1 LTVGNQFGGVPVR
14 RIAPSLFTEVGVK
27 IQFERH
33 PQSICAVLTEPGEC
47 DRIINVDR
55 ASDAIDVFALDV
67 SPAAY
72 KPLDALFALSRVVCV
87 EIEQREGG
95 WRVEAAYW
103 NKGLGTLAQYET
115 DAATLSEALA
125 RCVWALAR

>member
-1 LTVGNQFGGVPVR
+1 
-14 RIAPSLFTEVGVK
+14 VGVK

-72 KPLDALFALSRVVCV
+72 KPLDALFALTRVVCV
-87 EIEQREGG
+87 EIERREGG
-95 WRVEAAYW
+95 WRVEVVYW
-103 NKGLGTLAQYET
+103 HKTHGTLAQYEAE
-115 DAATLSEALA
+115 AATLSEALA

>member
-1 LTVGNQFGGVPVR
+1 M
-14 RIAPSLFTEVGVK
+14 K

-33 PQSICAVLTEPGEC
+33 PHAICAVLTEPSAC

-55 ASDAIDVFALDV
+55 ASDAPRVFALDID
-67 SPAAY
+67 PLAF
-72 KPLDALFALSRVVCV
+72 KPLDALFALPRVVLV
-87 EIEQREGG
+87 EIERRAGG
-95 WRVEAAYW
+95 WRVEVAYW
-103 NKGLGTLAQYET
+103 NKGLGTLAQYEE

>member
-1 LTVGNQFGGVPVR
+1 M
-14 RIAPSLFTEVGVK
+14 K

-47 DRIINVDR
+47 DRIITVAR
-55 ASDAIDVFALDV
+55 PSDAIDVFALDV

-72 KPLDALFALSRVVCV
+72 KPLDALFALSRVVLV
-87 EIEQREGG
+87 EIERREGG
-95 WRVEAAYW
+95 WRIEVAYW

>member
-1 LTVGNQFGGVPVR
+1 MK
-14 RIAPSLFTEVGVK
+14 IA
-27 IQFERH
+27 FERT
-33 PQSICAVLTEPGEC
+33 PTAICAVLYEPGEC
-47 DRIINVDR
+47 DRIITVAR
-55 ASDAIDVFALDV
+55 PSDAIDVFALDV

-72 KPLDALFALSRVVCV
+72 KPLDALFTYARVVCV
-87 EIEQREGG
+87 EIERREGG
-95 WRVEAAYW
+95 WRVEVAYW

>member
-1 LTVGNQFGGVPVR
+1 M
-14 RIAPSLFTEVGVK
+14 K

-33 PQSICAVLTEPGEC
+33 PHAICAVLTEPGEC
-47 DRIINVDR
+47 DRIITVAR
-55 ASDAIDVFALDV
+55 PSDAIDVFALDV

-72 KPLDALFALSRVVCV
+72 KPLDALFALSRVVLV
-87 EIEQREGG
+87 EIERREGG
-95 WRVEAAYW
+95 WRIEVAYW

>member
-1 LTVGNQFGGVPVR
+1 M
-14 RIAPSLFTEVGVK
+14 K

-72 KPLDALFALSRVVCV
+72 KPLDALFALTRVVCV
-87 EIEQREGG
+87 EIERREGG
-95 WRVEAAYW
+95 WRVEVVYW
-103 NKGLGTLAQYET
+103 HKTHGTLAQYEAE
-115 DAATLSEALA
+115 AATLSEALA

>member
-1 LTVGNQFGGVPVR
+1 MK
-14 RIAPSLFTEVGVK
+14 IA
-27 IQFERH
+27 FERT
-33 PQSICAVLTEPGEC
+33 PTAICAVLYEPGEC
-47 DRIINVDR
+47 DRIISVSR

-72 KPLDALFALSRVVCV
+72 KPLDALVSLPRVVCV
-87 EIEQREGG
+87 EIERREGG

>member
-1 LTVGNQFGGVPVR
+1 
-14 RIAPSLFTEVGVK
+14 VK

-47 DRIINVDR
+47 DRIITVAR
-55 ASDAIDVFALDV
+55 PSDAIDVFALDV

-72 KPLDALFALSRVVCV
+72 KPLDALVSLPRVVCV
-87 EIEQREGG
+87 EIERREGG
-95 WRVEAAYW
+95 WRVEVVYW
-103 NKGLGTLAQYET
+103 HKTHGTLAQYEAE
-115 DAATLSEALA
+115 AATLSEALA

>member
-1 LTVGNQFGGVPVR
+1 M
-14 RIAPSLFTEVGVK
+14 K

-33 PQSICAVLTEPGEC
+33 PHAICAVLYEPGEC
-47 DRIINVDR
+47 DRIISVSR

-87 EIEQREGG
+87 EVERREGG
-95 WRVEAAYW
+95 WRVEVVYW
-103 NKGLGTLAQYET
+103 RKTHGTLAQYEAE
-115 DAATLSEALA
+115 AATLSEALA